1 MTDAVSRQ
9 AVLDLT
15 ASEIT
20 RRAIKDLQAV
30 PSLDVRRALEA
41 AAEKARVAETVISDL
56 LKRLDEALT
65 LDDETGLSMHS
76 YGQTPDWYV
85 HAAWVSCYTSDAI
98 RALADNP
105 AEMAHIMDAKP

>member
-30 PSLDVRRALEA
+30 PSLDVEAAVRRALEKA
-41 AAEKARVAETVISDL
+41 AQLCEDANLEIWEYSTGNRGRIGFDANAE
-56 LKRLDEALT
+56 
-65 LDDETGLSMHS
+65 
-76 YGQTPDWYV
+76 
-85 HAAWVSCYTSDAI
+85 AI
-98 RALADNP
+98 RAFADNS
-105 AEMAHIMDAKP
+105 AALAHIMDAKP